1 MTGNSNDKVNF
12 THKFLLTNRQVSS
25 LCKAFAKYLSANIT
39 ILKTQFSKII
49 QSGGFIGRLPGPLMA
64 INFSLIKNLLTPLA
78 KRVFISLVL
87 TAASAAEAGIHK
99 NIFRSRDPRND
110 GLGSGTTLLI
120 LNEETEAIMKIVE
133 PPLRFWFTD

>member
-39 ILKTQFSKII
+39 IPKTQLSKII

-64 INFSLIKNLLTPLA
+64 INFSY
-78 KRVFISLVL
+78 RVHIVSIN
-87 TAASAAEAGIHK
+87 S
-99 NIFRSRDPRND
+99 SRGSRGRN
-110 GLGSGTTLLI
+110 
-120 LNEETEAIMKIVE
+120 
-133 PPLRFWFTD
+133 P

>member
-39 ILKTQFSKII
+39 ILKTQLSKII

-64 INFSLIKNLLTPLA
+64 INFSLIKNLLTPLT

-87 TAASAAEAGIHK
+87 TAASAERQESIK
-99 NIFRSRDPRND
+99 IFSD
-110 GLGSGTTLLI
+110 LEI
-120 LNEETEAIMKIVE
+120 LETMVWVPE
-133 PPLRFWFTD
+133 LHY